1 MAVPLRSGVRK
12 GDRIV
17 SSGMGGVF
25 PKGLEIGT
33 VERIG
38 PEKMGLLRD
47 LIVKPSVRFSRL
59 EEVFVLFCEEY
70 DGMRGNVGE
79 GEIKK

>member
-1 MAVPLRSGVRK
+1 MAVPLRSGVRE

-25 PKGLEIGT
+25 PKGLEIGV

-47 LIVKPSVRFSRL
+47 LIVKSSVRFSRL
-59 EEVFVLFCEEY
+59 EEVFVLFCERY
-70 DGMRGNVGE
+70 DSNE
-79 GEIKK
+79 P